1 MNGGGWLVGFPSRQ
15 SLVDGWMDGW
25 IGTLTGLGAGLDW
38 DTNGDRGW
46 EELAGIR
53 KDIGCCLLLSIFSCF
68 LLAFYLLPGGRGYEV
83 GRERWGDDGWMDDEH
98 KQRHVLCSSTF

>member
-1 MNGGGWLVGFPSRQ
+1 MVGGIPKQAKFG
-15 SLVDGWMDGW
+15 GWMDGW

-53 KDIGCCLLLSIFSCF
+53 KDIGCCLLLSIFPVF
-68 LLAFYLLPGGRGYEV
+68 LLAFYLLPGGRG
-83 GRERWGDDGWMDDEH
+83 M
-98 KQRHVLCSSTF
+98 K